1 MDVLGDL
8 AMAELGISEEATT
21 LTLVAVGADR
31 AGHTDL
37 VEEVSIVVE
46 DSHTMLEGRIVE
58 VTKEQRGRHDRMISA
73 AWPWIQYKRLH
84 VNPMW

>member
-8 AMAELGISEEATT
+8 AMAERGISEEETT

-31 AGHTDL
+31 AEHTDL

-46 DSHTMLEGRIVE
+46 DSQIMLEVRIVE
-58 VTKEQRGRHDRMISA
+58 VTKDRYGRHDRMISA
-73 AWPWIQYKRLH
+73 AWPWIQ
-84 VNPMW
+84 